1 MRFDDS
7 GSYDEA
13 GAYDEAGN
21 RITLPGAQ
29 GPYFSAGVL
38 DPPKSEQV
46 SEPEQEPAQP
56 TMVPPMAPTMAP
68 PMARK
73 KQKVERSSTQTG
85 IIGSYT
91 CTECK
96 TPKPSAR
103 SYCQNTTC
111 GKYKETKTRRTS
123 PGPPRPI
130 RCKLIIDDGG
140 RIGSVCGKTKTHSR
154 TRCACAG
161 VKETEWREKNPE
173 GGIRREDQAMATAE
187 AMPTDEDMSTDDTQL
202 HQPFEGAQLKSK
214 YKKKKK
220 TKKKKKKKT
229 KQRKRKTK

>member
-1 MRFDDS
+1 MSLGVMMRR
-7 GSYDEA
+7 

-56 TMVPPMAPTMAP
+56 TMVPPMVPTMAP
-68 PMARK
+68 PMTRK

-130 RCKLIIDDGG
+130 RCKQIIDYGG
-140 RIGSVCGKTKTHSR
+140 GIGSVCGKKKPHSR
-154 TRCACAG
+154 SRCACAG
-161 VKETEWREKNPE
+161 VKETEWREKNP
-173 GGIRREDQAMATAE
+173 GGEIREDQAM
-187 AMPTDEDMSTDDTQL
+187 PDDTQL

-214 YKKKKK
+214 HKKRKQ

>member
-38 DPPKSEQV
+38 DPPESEQV
-46 SEPEQEPAQP
+46 SEPEQEPAQ
-56 TMVPPMAPTMAP
+56 PPMAPTMAP

-130 RCKLIIDDGG
+130 RCKRIIDDGG

-173 GGIRREDQAMATAE
+173 GEIRREDQAMATAE
-187 AMPTDEDMSTDDTQL
+187 AMPADEAMPDDTQL

-220 TKKKKKKKT
+220 TKKNKKKKKKT

>member
-13 GAYDEAGN
+13 EAYDEAGN
-21 RITLPGAQ
+21 IITLPGEQ

-56 TMVPPMAPTMAP
+56 PMAPPMAPTMAP

-73 KQKVERSSTQTG
+73 KQKVGLSSTQTG
-85 IIGSYT
+85 ILGSYT
-91 CTECK
+91 CKSCK

-103 SYCQNTTC
+103 SYCQNTMC

-123 PGPPRPI
+123 PGQPRQP
-130 RCKLIIDDGG
+130 RCKRIIDDGG
-140 RIGSVCGKTKTHSR
+140 GIGSVCGKTKTHPRSG
-154 TRCACAG
+154 CACPG
-161 VKETEWREKNPE
+161 VKETEWREKNP
-173 GGIRREDQAMATAE
+173 GGEIREDQDMA
-187 AMPTDEDMSTDDTQL
+187 TDDTQL

-220 TKKKKKKKT
+220 KKKKT